1 MGTVFCFCSFCFWAR
16 GGALLRIQPF
26 FLPPPWQRFLIFHS
40 LKFQNLSFKQN
51 DKSAPCAGESRVTPL
66 F

>member
-1 MGTVFCFCSFCFWAR
+1 MGTVFCFCSFCLWER
-16 GGALLRIQPF
+16 GGVLLRIRPF
-26 FLPPPWQRFLIFHS
+26 FLSPPWQHFLIFHS

-51 DKSAPCAGESRVTPL
+51 DKSAAWAGESRASPL